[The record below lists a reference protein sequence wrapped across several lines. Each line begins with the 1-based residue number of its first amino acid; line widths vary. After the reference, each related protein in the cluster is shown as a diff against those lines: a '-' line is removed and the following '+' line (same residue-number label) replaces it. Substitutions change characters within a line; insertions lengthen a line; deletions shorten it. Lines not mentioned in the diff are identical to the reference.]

1 MRAINWLTDP
11 VIDWLAMCAVIAGAG
26 VPAILDAMARM

>member
-1 MRAINWLTDP
+1 MRAINWLADP